1 MRITV
6 SAICT
11 SVISSYVDVVDSD
24 WASAGTPS
32 PDSLLDTNGGIEVED
47 AAESDA
53 DIANQRLSG
62 D

>member
-24 WASAGTPS
+24 WASAGTP

-53 DIANQRLSG
+53 HIANQRLSG